1 MVAHNFLLP
10 SPAIIGVTAFN
21 GEYRNVSRCECI
33 MYQMWIYCQFLGGT
47 DTLSLHYSL
56 SNFDSLSPTMAGTIS
71 LSMHTALLI
80 IIID

>member
-33 MYQMWIYCQFLGGT
+33 MYQMWMYCQFLGGT

-56 SNFDSLSPTMAGTIS
+56 SNFDSLSPTMGDNFFIYA
-71 LSMHTALLI
+71 HRA
-80 IIID
+80 IDYNH